1 MQGVPGLLANILSFE
16 LLFEP
21 EALLH
26 IEASEAPFKK
36 GKGKLLLGRRIWRPH
51 AGTPTQADFASPNL
65 GEFLGEN
72 EVLLSLWL
80 NPKFTSVSLFEH
92 GSPISSE

>member
-1 MQGVPGLLANILSFE
+1 MQGVPGLLANSLSLEF
-16 LLFEP
+16 LFEP

-26 IEASEAPFKK
+26 IEASEAPFKS

-65 GEFLGEN
+65 GEFLGKN
-72 EVLLSLWL
+72 EVLWSLWL
-80 NPKFTSVSLFEH
+80 NRRFTSVSRFEH
-92 GSPISSE
+92 ESPISSE